1 MPAKV
6 SKKTVLI
13 TGGCGFIGTH
23 TSLGFLADGWEVVA
37 LDNLSRTG
45 ARKNWTELQALPSWS
60 LAHADIRSANEVKK
74 IVEDVQPQ
82 LVIHLAAQVAVTHSV
97 KDPRTDFEINAL
109 GTLNILEAVRALNP
123 KPMVIY
129 SSTNKVYGDLG
140 HIDFTEDDLQILWPN
155 GWRGVSERSPL
166 DFYSPYGCSKGVADQ
181 YVRDYFRLFQVPSV
195 VFRQS
200 CIYGPRQYGEEDQGW
215 VAWFA
220 IAALKKRPISIY
232 GSGKQVRDLLH
243 VEDLVKLYKLAYA
256 HQGKISGRVFNVGG
270 GIDNALSL
278 LQYLNFLRQRRIEI
292 TPRFDST
299 RPGDQKIFV
308 SDNSAIKQAL
318 GWAPSIS
325 TTVGLAQ
332 MVDDLE
338 ARL

>member
-1 MPAKV
+1 M
-6 SKKTVLI
+6 SKNKVLI

-23 TSLGFLADGWEVVA
+23 TSLGFLKDGWEVVA

-45 ARKNWTELQALPSWS
+45 ARKNWVDLQTMSSWS
-60 LAHADIRSANEVKK
+60 LAHADIRSANEVRK
-74 IVEDVQPQ
+74 IVEDVQPD

-109 GTLNILEAVRALNP
+109 GTLNILEAVRGLTR

-140 HIDFTEDDLQILWPN
+140 HINFTEDQMQVKWPA
-155 GWRGVSERSPL
+155 GWNGVSEESPL

-181 YVRDYFRLFQVPSV
+181 YVRDYFRLFQIPSV

-200 CIYGPRQYGEEDQGW
+200 CIYGTRQNGEEDQGW

-220 IAALKKRPISIY
+220 IAALKKRPITIY
-232 GSGKQVRDLLH
+232 GTGKQVRDLLH
-243 VEDLVKLYKLAYA
+243 VDDLVRLYKMAFD
-256 HQGKISGRVFNVGG
+256 QKEKTQGRVFNVGG
-270 GIDNALSL
+270 GVQNALSL
-278 LQYLNFLRQRRIEI
+278 LQYLELLKKRGIEI
-292 TPRFDST
+292 SPRYDKT

-308 SDNSAIKQAL
+308 SDNTALKQTI
-318 GWAPSIS
+318 GWVPQIS
-325 TTVGLAQ
+325 FEQGLCQ
-332 MVDDLE
+332 MVDDLQS
-338 ARL
+338 RL